1 MGWTRHVVALA
12 PRMLSFVPLGSSVV
26 LPCRIALLVWAGSSR
41 TDEIEARTASCEYVD
56 VTAVAAVAPLD
67 ETYTTGMVGVGKGSR
82 SVRRSRSRPCAEIKC
97 ARPMRPKIEDR
108 TMIVEVGHRLML
120 NYASRQDHSYTSLKR
135 VLESHPVHQFSSA
148 QHR

>member
-1 MGWTRHVVALA
+1 
-12 PRMLSFVPLGSSVV
+12 MLSFVPLGSSVA

-82 SVRRSRSRPCAEIKC
+82 SVRRSRSRPCAEIRC
-97 ARPMRPKIEDR
+97 VRPITPKKEDR
-108 TMIVEVGHRLML
+108 TMMLEFGHKSML
-120 NYASRQDHSYTSLKR
+120 IFY
-135 VLESHPVHQFSSA
+135 LEAGP
-148 QHR
+148 